1 MEEMGLQLE
10 FVLFVAVVVAV
21 LEGESAVVE
30 DSRQVIESVLVEL
43 DERFGSGV
51 LVLAIAFYPT
61 SSRKLDSS

>member
-1 MEEMGLQLE
+1 MRLPLG
-10 FVLFVAVVVAV
+10 FVLFVAVAV

-30 DSRQVIESVLVEL
+30 DSPQVIQSVLVEL

-61 SSRKLDSS
+61 PSRKLDSS

>member
-1 MEEMGLQLE
+1 MGLRLE
-10 FVLFVAVVVAV
+10 FVLFAVVPV

-30 DSRQVIESVLVEL
+30 DSPQATGSVLVRL